1 MNLYDKYNSIVEK
14 IIGLGIE
21 YYNLDELIICHGY
34 ASMILIIS
42 SMDMNCNKELK
53 DLSTLILSEL
63 NSGAY
68 ERLLKNNNFLEGI
81 PGVIMALSLI
91 EKVDNNLL
99 EFMMMR

>member
-1 MNLYDKYNSIVEK
+1 KKNSTDSERINSRESWCYGTASICKALSIAAQNISDMNLYDKYNSIVEK

-53 DLSTLILSEL
+53 DLSTLIL
-63 NSGAY
+63 
-68 ERLLKNNNFLEGI
+68 
-81 PGVIMALSLI
+81 
-91 EKVDNNLL
+91 
-99 EFMMMR
+99 